1 MTARPRLAARLAVA
15 LVPVLVLALA
25 GCQKP
30 TPLVSLVS
38 GTSTVHTGATIYCFE
53 GQSAQAQNC
62 RTGPVQPTVLKVKP
76 GAQVGVDVAKKL
88 ADAGW
93 VVVLP
98 GDDQDPSNDQASAPQ
113 TSHYFAFTPQFQSGP
128 LRLEVRMLDRR
139 RTDAP
144 TVGNWQFVLVPA

>member
-1 MTARPRLAARLAVA
+1 MTTRPVAACLAAVAA
-15 LVPVLVLALA
+15 LVLS

-38 GTSTVHTGATIYCFE
+38 GTRTVHSGAAIYCFE

-62 RTGPVQPTVLKVKP
+62 RTGSTQPTVLKVKP

-98 GDDQDPSNDQASAPQ
+98 GDDQDPTNDQASAPQ
-113 TSHYFAFTPQFQSGP
+113 TGHYFAFTPQFQNGP

-139 RTDAP
+139 RTNAP
-144 TVGNWQFVLVPA
+144 TVGNWQFVLVPV

>member
-1 MTARPRLAARLAVA
+1 MTARSRLVAGLTAAVSLVA
-15 LVPVLVLALA
+15 LT

-30 TPLVSLVS
+30 TPIVSMVS
-38 GTSTVHTGATIYCFE
+38 GGHTVHSDAAVYCFP
-53 GQSAQAQNC
+53 GQSAAAQNC
-62 RTGPVQPTVLKVKP
+62 RTHGTSPTVLKVKV
-76 GAQVGVDVAKKL
+76 GQQVGIDVSKKV

-98 GDDQDPSNDQASAPQ
+98 GDDNDPSNDQASGKQ
-113 TSHYFAFTPQFQSGP
+113 DTHYFAFTPQFQSGP
-128 LRLEVRMLDRR
+128 LRVEVRMLDHG